1 MDTFKKVGIAA
12 FLLIATT
19 CAVAGRGW
27 AADEL
32 TGEYAEELRKGKK
45 FKEFEA
51 LASTAY
57 DRAYRLFKSEN
68 YYDAAVKFKEV
79 VLLYPSFSKVDRATF
94 MMGEAYYQAGMY
106 TDAASA
112 FNRILKNFPKTEYVP
127 RSLYRLELSSLKMER
142 YNAAVGYYEQLIRNY
157 PNSPDIDG
165 ARYFAGLAFY
175 SINDFNN
182 AKKTFSE
189 IPSGSE
195 YYGFGQYSLALC
207 FLREGMRD
215 NDLSGGVEKAIH
227 QLGNIF
233 EIKHKSA
240 LGRTLAGKAHVTLG
254 QLHYQMGRYDEAEDE
269 FNDVSSRD
277 SSNYDNAVFGLAWV
291 EIKRA
296 EKEEDEGKA
305 MAHYR
310 RAAGL
315 MKRITDHMEGSEV
328 YAEAWLTLA
337 HCYLGQGKFDK
348 AIETYEY
355 VINNFSLAAEFAG
368 DPQVGKILE
377 GIITEVENV
386 KRISTA
392 LQELNKIAK
401 DRGRADVQAQ
411 IRLEQQEVNRL
422 IEDLNDLELWFT
434 GRSITGGNVMLGAD
448 YGLATISFREA
459 QEIEKELMSYDEKMI
474 EKLGVIR
481 EEKKRFEKEV
491 HIHELRKEQ
500 IIIGQ
505 KDEELE
511 TPEDIYRL
519 EIQKYNVI
527 PEQEGMAPGETGSSR
542 PSYTPYAP
550 TGSPEPGGELP
561 EGTPPEEGT
570 AGEEPAETL
579 PEPGGEGTT
588 EEPAGEATEEPTGET
603 PSEVTE
609 EPAEGEGSGSEA
621 EGGSEEEAPAEEAE
635 ELPEPGAEEP
645 EEGPGEETP

>member
-1 MDTFKKVGIAA
+1 MYIFKRVGIAV
-12 FLLIATT
+12 ATLA
-19 CAVAGRGW
+19 AVTVIW
-27 AADEL
+27 AARCWPADEF

-57 DRAYRLFKSEN
+57 DRAYRLFKGEN

-112 FNRILKNFPKTEYVP
+112 FNRILKNFPETEYVP

-175 SINDFNN
+175 SITDFEN
-182 AKKTFSE
+182 AKSTFSA
-189 IPSGSE
+189 IPPESE

-207 FLREGMRD
+207 YLREGMRD
-215 NDLSGGVEKAIH
+215 NDLAGGVERAIG
-227 QLGNIF
+227 QLENIF
-233 EIKHKSA
+233 RIKHKSA

-254 QLHYQMGRYDEAEDE
+254 QLHYQMGRFDQAEDE

-277 SSNYDNAVFGLAWV
+277 SSNYDNAVFGLGWV

-296 EKEEDEGKA
+296 EQEDDEDKVQGR
-305 MAHYR
+305 YR
-310 RAAGL
+310 RSASL
-315 MKRITDHMEGSEV
+315 MKRITDHMEGSEM

-337 HCYLGQGKFDK
+337 HCYLGQGKYDK
-348 AIETYEY
+348 AIDTYEY

-368 DPQVGKILE
+368 DPQVAKILD

-401 DRGRADVQAQ
+401 EKGRADVQAQ

-422 IEDLNDLELWFT
+422 TEDLNDLELWFT
-434 GRSITGGNVMLGAD
+434 GRSITGGNVVLGAD

-459 QEIEKELMSYDEKMI
+459 QEVEKELMSYDEKMI
-474 EKLGVIR
+474 GELSVVR
-481 EEKKRFEKEV
+481 EEKKRLEKEV

-505 KDEELE
+505 KDEALE
-511 TPEDIYRL
+511 TPEEIYRR

-527 PEQEGMAPGETGSSR
+527 PEQTTVEPGETGSDR
-542 PSYTPYAP
+542 PRYVAPETPLILPESDEGEGPPEGGLPAETPPDEGPAAEGAGESAP
-550 TGSPEPGGELP
+550 AEVTGGETPAEGGEAEAPEEEELPVPGGES
-561 EGTPPEEGT
+561 EG
-570 AGEEPAETL
+570 
-579 PEPGGEGTT
+579 EPGE
-588 EEPAGEATEEPTGET
+588 
-603 PSEVTE
+603 
-609 EPAEGEGSGSEA
+609 
-621 EGGSEEEAPAEEAE
+621 
-635 ELPEPGAEEP
+635 
-645 EEGPGEETP
+645 

>member
-1 MDTFKKVGIAA
+1 MSRIFRIGVCVLAATAVLGVGR
-12 FLLIATT
+12 L
-19 CAVAGRGW
+19 W
-27 AADEL
+27 AADEV

-57 DRAYRLFKSEN
+57 DRAYRLFKREQ

-112 FNRILKNFPKTEYVP
+112 FNRILKNFPQTEYVP

-175 SINDFNN
+175 SINDFAN
-182 AKKTFSE
+182 AKKTFQE
-189 IPSGSE
+189 IPPDTE

-215 NDLSGGVEKAIH
+215 NDVTSGVERAIS
-227 QLGNIF
+227 QLQNIF
-233 EIKHKSA
+233 QIRHKSA

-254 QLHYQMGRYDEAEDE
+254 QLHYQMGRYDQAEDE
-269 FNDVSSRD
+269 FNNVSSRD
-277 SSNYDNAVFGLAWV
+277 SSNYDNAVFGLGWV
-291 EIKRA
+291 EVKRA
-296 EKEEDEGKA
+296 EQEEDEGKA
-305 MAHYR
+305 SGHFK
-310 RAAGL
+310 RAASL

-337 HCYLGQGKFDK
+337 HCYLGQGKYDK
-348 AIETYEY
+348 AIDTYEY
-355 VINNFSLAAEFAG
+355 VVNNFSLAAEFAG
-368 DPQVGKILE
+368 DPQVAKILE

-386 KRISTA
+386 KRVSTA

-401 DRGRADVQAQ
+401 EKARADVQAQ

-422 IEDLNDLELWFT
+422 LEDLNDLELWFT

-448 YGLATISFREA
+448 YGLATITFREA
-459 QEIEKELMSYDEKMI
+459 QEIEKELITYDEKMI
-474 EKLGVIR
+474 EKLGTIK
-481 EEKKRFEKEV
+481 EEKQRLEKEV

-505 KDEELE
+505 QDEELE
-511 TPEDIYRL
+511 TPEQIYRR

-527 PEQEGMAPGETGSSR
+527 PEQETSEPGATGSYR
-542 PSYTPYAP
+542 PLYTPPPSGAG
-550 TGSPEPGGELP
+550 TG
-561 EGTPPEEGT
+561 
-570 AGEEPAETL
+570 
-579 PEPGGEGTT
+579 
-588 EEPAGEATEEPTGET
+588 TGET
-603 PSEVTE
+603 PGLA
-609 EPAEGEGSGSEA
+609 PEGEGPSETGPGETPPA
-621 EGGSEEEAPAEEAE
+621 ESPAESPPSEPPAEETGEETPPAEEPPASEGGEAESEGGASTESEE
-635 ELPEPGAEEP
+635 ELPEPGVES
-645 EEGPGEETP
+645 EGESGEEMP

>member
-1 MDTFKKVGIAA
+1 MSRKVVIAA
-12 FLLIATT
+12 AL
-19 CAVAGRGW
+19 AVATLFSTGGVW
-27 AADEL
+27 AADEIA
-32 TGEYAEELRKGKK
+32 GEYAEELRKGKK

-57 DRAYRLFKSEN
+57 DRAYRLFKGEK

-157 PNSPDIDG
+157 PNSPDVDG

-175 SINDFNN
+175 SINDFEN
-182 AKKTFSE
+182 AKRTFTA
-189 IPSGSE
+189 IPAESE

-207 FLREGMRD
+207 YLREGMRD
-215 NDLSGGVEKAIH
+215 NDLETGIERAIG
-227 QLGNIF
+227 QLENIF
-233 EIKHKSA
+233 RIKHKSP

-254 QLHYQMGRYDEAEDE
+254 QLHYQAGRYDQAEDE
-269 FNDVSSRD
+269 FNNVSSRD
-277 SSNYDNAVFGLAWV
+277 STNYDNAVFGLGWI

-296 EKEEDEGKA
+296 EQEEDADKA
-305 MAHYR
+305 SGHFR
-310 RAAGL
+310 RSASL
-315 MKRITDHMEGSEV
+315 MKRVTDHMEGSEV

-337 HCYLGQGKFDK
+337 HCYLGQGKYDK
-348 AIETYEY
+348 AISTYEY
-355 VINNFSLAAEFAG
+355 VVNNFSLAAEFAG
-368 DPQVGKILE
+368 DPQVAKILE
-377 GIITEVENV
+377 GIIAEVENV
-386 KRISTA
+386 KRVSTA

-401 DRGRADVQAQ
+401 EKGRSDVQAQ

-422 IEDLNDLELWFT
+422 TEDLNDLELWFT

-448 YGLATISFREA
+448 YGLATISFRGA
-459 QEIEKELMSYDEKMI
+459 QEVEKELISYDEVMV
-474 EKLGVIR
+474 EKLMGVR
-481 EEKKRFEKEV
+481 EEKQRLEKEV

-511 TPEDIYRL
+511 TPEQIYRR

-527 PEQEGMAPGETGSSR
+527 PDQTSAEPGDTGSSR
-542 PSYTPYAP
+542 PSYVPPATVTPGA
-550 TGSPEPGGELP
+550 GEGEPGLTPEVTPP
-561 EGTPPEEGT
+561 EGTPPEEAPT
-570 AGEEPAETL
+570 ETPPEEIVPEEAPTETPPEEVVPEEAPAETPPEETL
-579 PEPGGEGTT
+579 PEPGVE
-588 EEPAGEATEEPTGET
+588 
-603 PSEVTE
+603 S
-609 EPAEGEGSGSEA
+609 
-621 EGGSEEEAPAEEAE
+621 AEEIE
-635 ELPEPGAEEP
+635 I
-645 EEGPGEETP
+645 

>member
-1 MDTFKKVGIAA
+1 LAAVTVVFVGR
-12 FLLIATT
+12 
-19 CAVAGRGW
+19 CW
-27 AADEL
+27 PADEFA
-32 TGEYAEELRKGKK
+32 GEYAEELRKGKK

-57 DRAYRLFKSEN
+57 DRAYRLFKGEN

-112 FNRILKNFPKTEYVP
+112 FNRILKNFPETEFVP

-175 SINDFNN
+175 SITDFEN
-182 AKKTFSE
+182 AKRTFSE
-189 IPSGSE
+189 IPPESE

-207 FLREGMRD
+207 YLREGMRD
-215 NDLSGGVEKAIH
+215 DDLKGGVERAIM
-227 QLGNIF
+227 QLDNIF
-233 EIKHKSA
+233 HLRHKSA

-254 QLHYQMGRYDEAEDE
+254 QLHYQMGRYDQAEDQ

-277 SSNYDNAVFGLAWV
+277 SSNYDNAVFGLGWV

-296 EKEEDEGKA
+296 EQEGEEGKA
-305 MAHYR
+305 EGHYR
-310 RAAGL
+310 RASGL
-315 MKRITDHMEGSEV
+315 MKRITDHMEGSEM

-337 HCYLGQGKFDK
+337 HCYLGQGKFDN
-348 AIETYEY
+348 AIDTYEY

-368 DPQVGKILE
+368 DPQVAKILE

-386 KRISTA
+386 KRVSTA

-401 DRGRADVQAQ
+401 EKGRSDVQAQ

-434 GRSITGGNVMLGAD
+434 GRSITGGNVVLGAD
-448 YGLATISFREA
+448 YGLATIAFREA
-459 QEIEKELMSYDEKMI
+459 QEVERELISFDEKMI
-474 EKLGVIR
+474 GQLEVVR
-481 EEKKRFEKEV
+481 EEKKRLEKEV

-505 KDEELE
+505 KDEVLE
-511 TPEDIYRL
+511 TPEEIYRR

-527 PEQEGMAPGETGSSR
+527 PEQTTMEPGETGSTR
-542 PSYTPYAP
+542 PLYTAP
-550 TGSPEPGGELP
+550 ETPLILP
-561 EGTPPEEGT
+561 EGGAGPEPEGGGPVEGGLPPETPPDEGPPVE
-570 AGEEPAETL
+570 GSGEPA
-579 PEPGGEGTT
+579 
-588 EEPAGEATEEPTGET
+588 
-603 PSEVTE
+603 
-609 EPAEGEGSGSEA
+609 PAEG
-621 EGGSEEEAPAEEAE
+621 GGAGAPEEE
-635 ELPEPGAEEP
+635 ELPVPGETET
-645 EEGPGEETP
+645 EPGEEIP

>member
-1 MDTFKKVGIAA
+1 MHRLKRVGIAVGTLA
-12 FLLIATT
+12 
-19 CAVAGRGW
+19 AVTVIWAGRCW
-27 AADEL
+27 PADEF

-57 DRAYRLFKSEN
+57 DRAYRLFKGEN

-175 SINDFNN
+175 SITDFEN
-182 AKKTFSE
+182 AKRTFAE
-189 IPSGSE
+189 IPPESE

-207 FLREGMRD
+207 YLREGMRD
-215 NDLSGGVEKAIH
+215 NDLAGGVERAIG
-227 QLGNIF
+227 QLENIF
-233 EIKHKSA
+233 RIKHKSA

-254 QLHYQMGRYDEAEDE
+254 QLHYQMGRYDQAEDE
-269 FNDVSSRD
+269 FKGVSSRD
-277 SSNYDNAVFGLAWV
+277 SSNYDNAVFGLGWV

-296 EKEEDEGKA
+296 EGEEDEGEVESR
-305 MAHYR
+305 YR
-310 RAAGL
+310 RSASL
-315 MKRITDHMEGSEV
+315 MKRITDHMEGSEM

-337 HCYLGQGKFDK
+337 HCYLGQGKYDK
-348 AIETYEY
+348 AIDTYEY

-368 DPQVGKILE
+368 DPQVAKILE

-401 DRGRADVQAQ
+401 EKGRSDVQAQ

-434 GRSITGGNVMLGAD
+434 GRSITGGNVVLGAD

-459 QEIEKELMSYDEKMI
+459 QEVEKELISYDEKMI
-474 EKLGVIR
+474 GQLDVVR
-481 EEKKRFEKEV
+481 EEKKRLEKEV

-505 KDEELE
+505 KDEALE
-511 TPEDIYRL
+511 TPEEIYRR

-527 PEQEGMAPGETGSSR
+527 PEQGLVEPGETGSTR
-542 PSYTPYAP
+542 PRYVAPETPL
-550 TGSPEPGGELP
+550 TVPEGEEGEPEAGGEGG
-561 EGTPPEEGT
+561 EGPAEG
-570 AGEEPAETL
+570 GLPAET
-579 PEPGGEGTT
+579 P
-588 EEPAGEATEEPTGET
+588 PAGTET
-603 PSEVTE
+603 PAETTSEAGTSTEVTE
-609 EPAEGEGSGSEA
+609 AETPAAEGEG
-621 EGGSEEEAPAEEAE
+621 GGAEAPEEE
-635 ELPEPGAEEP
+635 ELPVPGGESEGEPGE
-645 EEGPGEETP
+645 

>member
-1 MDTFKKVGIAA
+1 MFKRVGIAV
-12 FLLIATT
+12 ATLA
-19 CAVAGRGW
+19 AVTVIWAGRCW
-27 AADEL
+27 PADEF

-57 DRAYRLFKSEN
+57 DRAYGLFKGEN

-142 YNAAVGYYEQLIRNY
+142 YNAAVGYYEQLIKNY

-175 SINDFNN
+175 SITDFEN
-182 AKKTFSE
+182 AKRTFSE
-189 IPSGSE
+189 IPPESE

-207 FLREGMRD
+207 YLREGMRD
-215 NDLSGGVEKAIH
+215 NDLTGGVERAIG
-227 QLGNIF
+227 QLENIF
-233 EIKHKSA
+233 RIKHKSA

-254 QLHYQMGRYDEAEDE
+254 QLHYQMGRFDQAEDE

-277 SSNYDNAVFGLAWV
+277 SSNYDNAVFGLGWV

-296 EKEEDEGKA
+296 EQEEDAGKA
-305 MAHYR
+305 EDRYR
-310 RAAGL
+310 RSASL
-315 MKRITDHMEGSEV
+315 MKRITDRMEGSEM

-337 HCYLGQGKFDK
+337 HCYLGQGKYDK
-348 AIETYEY
+348 AIDTYEY

-368 DPQVGKILE
+368 DPQVAKILE
-377 GIITEVENV
+377 GIIIEIENV

-401 DRGRADVQAQ
+401 EKGRSDVQAQ

-422 IEDLNDLELWFT
+422 TEDLNDLELWFT
-434 GRSITGGNVMLGAD
+434 GRSITGGNVVLGAD

-459 QEIEKELMSYDEKMI
+459 QEVEKELISYDEKMI
-474 EKLGVIR
+474 GALSVVR
-481 EEKKRFEKEV
+481 EEKKRLEKEV

-505 KDEELE
+505 KDETLE
-511 TPEDIYRL
+511 TPEEIYRR

-527 PEQEGMAPGETGSSR
+527 PEQTTVEPGETGSTR
-542 PSYTPYAP
+542 PRYVAPEAPLRLPEGGEGEPEAGGEGGEGPTEGGLPAVTPPAGTGTPAGPSTEMTEAEAP
-550 TGSPEPGGELP
+550 AAEGESGEAETPEEEELPVPGGES
-561 EGTPPEEGT
+561 EG
-570 AGEEPAETL
+570 
-579 PEPGGEGTT
+579 EPGE
-588 EEPAGEATEEPTGET
+588 
-603 PSEVTE
+603 
-609 EPAEGEGSGSEA
+609 
-621 EGGSEEEAPAEEAE
+621 
-635 ELPEPGAEEP
+635 
-645 EEGPGEETP
+645 

>member
-1 MDTFKKVGIAA
+1 MYIFKRVGIAV
-12 FLLIATT
+12 ATLA
-19 CAVAGRGW
+19 AVTVIW
-27 AADEL
+27 AARCWPADEF

-57 DRAYRLFKSEN
+57 DRAYRLFKGEN

-112 FNRILKNFPKTEYVP
+112 FNRILKNFPETEYVP

-175 SINDFNN
+175 SITDFEN
-182 AKKTFSE
+182 AKSTFSA
-189 IPSGSE
+189 IPPESE

-207 FLREGMRD
+207 YLREGMRD
-215 NDLSGGVEKAIH
+215 NDLAGGVERAIG
-227 QLGNIF
+227 QLENIF
-233 EIKHKSA
+233 RIKHKSA

-254 QLHYQMGRYDEAEDE
+254 QLHYQMGRFDQAEDE

-277 SSNYDNAVFGLAWV
+277 SSNYDNAVFGLGWV

-296 EKEEDEGKA
+296 EQEDDEDKVQGR
-305 MAHYR
+305 YR
-310 RAAGL
+310 RSASL
-315 MKRITDHMEGSEV
+315 MKRITDHMEGSEM

-337 HCYLGQGKFDK
+337 HCYLGQGKYDK
-348 AIETYEY
+348 AIDTYEY

-368 DPQVGKILE
+368 DPQVAKILD

-401 DRGRADVQAQ
+401 EKGRADVQAQ

-422 IEDLNDLELWFT
+422 TEDLNDLELWFT
-434 GRSITGGNVMLGAD
+434 GRSITGGNVVLGAD

-459 QEIEKELMSYDEKMI
+459 QEVEKELMSYDEKMI
-474 EKLGVIR
+474 GELSVVR
-481 EEKKRFEKEV
+481 EEKKRLEKEV

-505 KDEELE
+505 KDEALE
-511 TPEDIYRL
+511 TPEEIYRR

-527 PEQEGMAPGETGSSR
+527 PEQTTVEPGETGSDR
-542 PSYTPYAP
+542 PRYVAPETPLILPESDEGEGPPEGGLPAETPPDEGPAAEGAGESAP
-550 TGSPEPGGELP
+550 AEVTGGETPAEGGEAGAPEEEELPVPGGES
-561 EGTPPEEGT
+561 EG
-570 AGEEPAETL
+570 
-579 PEPGGEGTT
+579 EPGN
-588 EEPAGEATEEPTGET
+588 
-603 PSEVTE
+603 
-609 EPAEGEGSGSEA
+609 
-621 EGGSEEEAPAEEAE
+621 
-635 ELPEPGAEEP
+635 
-645 EEGPGEETP
+645 

>member
-1 MDTFKKVGIAA
+1 MLKRVGIAVVTLA
-12 FLLIATT
+12 
-19 CAVAGRGW
+19 AVTVVWTVRCW
-27 AADEL
+27 PADDF

-57 DRAYRLFKSEN
+57 DRAYRLFKGEN

-175 SINDFNN
+175 SITDFDN

-189 IPSGSE
+189 IPAESE

-207 FLREGMRD
+207 YLREGMRD
-215 NDLSGGVEKAIH
+215 NDLPGGVERAIG
-227 QLGNIF
+227 QLENIF
-233 EIKHKSA
+233 RIKHKSA

-254 QLHYQMGRYDEAEDE
+254 QLHYQMGRYDQAEDE

-277 SSNYDNAVFGLAWV
+277 SSNYDNAVFGLGWV

-296 EKEEDEGKA
+296 EQEEDEGKIQGR
-305 MAHYR
+305 YR
-310 RAAGL
+310 RSASL
-315 MKRITDHMEGSEV
+315 MKRITDHMEGSEM

-337 HCYLGQGKFDK
+337 HCYLGQGKYDK

-368 DPQVGKILE
+368 DPQVAKILE

-401 DRGRADVQAQ
+401 EKGRADVQAQ

-434 GRSITGGNVMLGAD
+434 GRSITGGNVVLGAD

-459 QEIEKELMSYDEKMI
+459 QEIERELITYDEKMI
-474 EKLGVIR
+474 ADLAVVR
-481 EEKKRFEKEV
+481 EEKKRLEKEV

-505 KDEELE
+505 KDEALE
-511 TPEDIYRL
+511 TPEEIYRR

-527 PEQEGMAPGETGSSR
+527 PEQGTVEPGETGSDR
-542 PSYTPYAP
+542 PRYVAP
-550 TGSPEPGGELP
+550 EAPLRVP
-561 EGTPPEEGT
+561 EGDEGE
-570 AGEEPAETL
+570 A
-579 PEPGGEGTT
+579 GGEG
-588 EEPAGEATEEPTGET
+588 
-603 PSEVTE
+603 
-609 EPAEGEGSGSEA
+609 PAEGEG
-621 EGGSEEEAPAEEAE
+621 EAPAET
-635 ELPEPGAEEP
+635 PPD
-645 EEGPGEETP
+645 EGPPTEGAGESAPAEVTGEETPAETTEETAPAEEGESGEAEAGAPEEEELPAPGGESEGEPGN

>member
-1 MDTFKKVGIAA
+1 MYMFKRVGIAV
-12 FLLIATT
+12 ATLV
-19 CAVAGRGW
+19 AVTVICVGRCW
-27 AADEL
+27 PADEFV
-32 TGEYAEELRKGKK
+32 GEYAEELRKGKK

-57 DRAYRLFKSEN
+57 ERAYGLFKGEN

-175 SINDFNN
+175 SITDFDN

-189 IPSGSE
+189 IPPESE

-207 FLREGMRD
+207 YLREGMRD
-215 NDLSGGVEKAIH
+215 KDLKGGVERAIA
-227 QLGNIF
+227 QLENIF
-233 EIKHKSA
+233 LIKRKSA
-240 LGRTLAGKAHVTLG
+240 LSRTLAGKAHVTLG
-254 QLHYQMGRYDEAEDE
+254 QLHYQVGRYDEAEDE

-277 SSNYDNAVFGLAWV
+277 SSNYDNAVFGLGWV
-291 EIKRA
+291 EVKRA
-296 EKEEDEGKA
+296 ELEEDEGKA
-305 MAHYR
+305 MSHYR
-310 RAAGL
+310 RSAGL
-315 MKRITDHMEGSEV
+315 MKRITDRMEGSEM

-348 AIETYEY
+348 AIDTYEY

-368 DPQVGKILE
+368 DPQVAKILE
-377 GIITEVENV
+377 GIINEVENV

-401 DRGRADVQAQ
+401 DKGRADVQAQ
-411 IRLEQQEVNRL
+411 IRLEQQQVNRL
-422 IEDLNDLELWFT
+422 VEDLNDLELWFT
-434 GRSITGGNVMLGAD
+434 GRSITGGNVVLGAD

-459 QEIEKELMSYDEKMI
+459 QELEKELMSYDEKMI
-474 EKLGVIR
+474 GQLGVVR
-481 EEKKRFEKEV
+481 EEKKRLEKEV

-505 KDEELE
+505 KDEALE
-511 TPEDIYRL
+511 TPEEIYRR
-519 EIQKYNVI
+519 EIRKYNVI
-527 PEQEGMAPGETGSSR
+527 PGQTTTEPGETGSTR
-542 PSYTPYAP
+542 PRYTAP
-550 TGSPEPGGELP
+550 ETPLTPPEGGEGGP
-561 EGTPPEEGT
+561 EVEAEGTTEGEKPVETPPEET
-570 AGEEPAETL
+570 P
-579 PEPGGEGTT
+579 
-588 EEPAGEATEEPTGET
+588 PT
-603 PSEVTE
+603 EVTE
-609 EPAEGEGSGSEA
+609 EAAPAEGGEGESGGEA
-621 EGGSEEEAPAEEAE
+621 EVPEEE
-635 ELPEPGAEEP
+635 ELPVPG
-645 EEGPGEETP
+645 G

>member
-1 MDTFKKVGIAA
+1 MYIFKRVGIAV
-12 FLLIATT
+12 ATLV
-19 CAVAGRGW
+19 AVTVICVGRCW
-27 AADEL
+27 PADEFA
-32 TGEYAEELRKGKK
+32 GEYAEELRKGKK

-57 DRAYRLFKSEN
+57 ERAYRLFKGEN

-112 FNRILKNFPKTEYVP
+112 FNRILKNFPKTEFVP

-175 SINDFNN
+175 SITDFDN

-189 IPSGSE
+189 IPPESE

-207 FLREGMRD
+207 YLREGMRD
-215 NDLSGGVEKAIH
+215 NDLKGGVERAIA
-227 QLGNIF
+227 QLENIF
-233 EIKHKSA
+233 RIKHKSA

-254 QLHYQMGRYDEAEDE
+254 QLHYQVGRYDEAEDE

-277 SSNYDNAVFGLAWV
+277 SSNYDNAVFGLGWV
-291 EIKRA
+291 EVKRA
-296 EKEEDEGKA
+296 EMEEDEGKA
-305 MAHYR
+305 LGHYR
-310 RAAGL
+310 RSAGL
-315 MKRITDHMEGSEV
+315 MKRVTDHMEGSEM

-348 AIETYEY
+348 AIDTYEY

-368 DPQVGKILE
+368 DPQVAKILE
-377 GIITEVENV
+377 GVITEVENV

-401 DRGRADVQAQ
+401 DKARADVQAQ

-434 GRSITGGNVMLGAD
+434 GRSITGGNVVLGAD

-474 EKLGVIR
+474 GQLGVVR

-505 KDEELE
+505 KDEALE
-511 TPEDIYRL
+511 TPEEIYRR
-519 EIQKYNVI
+519 EIRKYNVI
-527 PEQEGMAPGETGSSR
+527 PGQTTTEPGETGSTR
-542 PSYTPYAP
+542 PRYVAPETP
-550 TGSPEPGGELP
+550 L
-561 EGTPPEEGT
+561 TPMEEGE
-570 AGEEPAETL
+570 GEPELEAEGATEGEKPAET
-579 PEPGGEGTT
+579 PAEETPPTEVKEEATPAEGGEG
-588 EEPAGEATEEPTGET
+588 ESGGEA
-603 PSEVTE
+603 
-609 EPAEGEGSGSEA
+609 
-621 EGGSEEEAPAEEAE
+621 EAPEEE
-635 ELPEPGAEEP
+635 ELPV
-645 EEGPGEETP
+645 PGEG